1 VTIAP
6 EIQSWLD
13 WGSAVGESVGS
24 LPLPERREALGHEL
38 DEELRRRGVA
48 VEPVGAVTEHAVRVA
63 GGEIRVRVFI
73 PPGNGPHP
81 AFVHFHGG
89 GFVLGTID
97 SLFNDAKCAHICN
110 AAGCVVVTVEYRL
123 APEHRFPTAPDDCYA
138 ALLWTV
144 ENAGRLGVERE
155 CIAVGGESAGGNL
168 AAVVALMAR
177 DRGGPRL
184 SLQLLEVP
192 VTDLGDGA
200 NDHPSVAL
208 FGEGYGL
215 DRVDMDSYGASYLA
229 SPADGFDPYASPLL
243 AADLGRVAPAHVLT
257 AEYDM
262 LRDSAEAYARR
273 LEEAGVET
281 TLHRLLGHTHGSC
294 ALWQWWEPARQW
306 MDDVVAALERAFHR
320 ATAERR

>member
-1 VTIAP
+1 M
-6 EIQSWLD
+6 E
-13 WGSAVGESVGS
+13 
-24 LPLPERREALGHEL
+24 
-38 DEELRRRGVA
+38 
-48 VEPVGAVTEHAVRVA
+48 
-63 GGEIRVRVFI
+63 
-73 PPGNGPHP
+73 
-81 AFVHFHGG
+81 
-89 GFVLGTID
+89 
-97 SLFNDAKCAHICN
+97 N
-110 AAGCVVVTVEYRL
+110 AA
-123 APEHRFPTAPDDCYA
+123 
-138 ALLWTV
+138 
-144 ENAGRLGVERE
+144 RLGVDPRR
-155 CIAVGGESAGGNL
+155 IAVGGESAGGNL

-215 DRVDMDSYGASYLA
+215 DRVDMDSHAENYLA
-229 SPADGFDPYASPLL
+229 SPADGSDPYASPLL
-243 AADLGRVAPAHVLT
+243 APDLGGVAPAHVLT

-262 LRDSAEAYARR
+262 LRDSGEAYARR

-281 TLHRLLGHTHGSC
+281 TLHRLPGHTHGSS

-306 MDDVVAALERAFHR
+306 MDEVVAALERALHR